1 MRKHLVWVL
10 ALVVVFGVYGIAH
23 ALNTQTIQTTF
34 VPNKKLPPKSKRG
47 KPAKLRT
54 AVSTRDAQDPS
65 KRPSPSE
72 VFNVDFDK
80 DVKFN
85 TDGVK
90 KCTANITSA
99 STTTATSL
107 CKASKISFGASV
119 PYGGTVTPQNAAV
132 VQPAAGGNINAVV
145 TAFNGPKQGGK
156 PTILLHTSNPVTGT
170 TVLTG
175 VLQGSTQAGY
185 AKTLVVTT
193 PKLAGGNAS
202 IIDFTVTV
210 KKNYTKRI
218 RGKKVTVGYIG
229 VNCKDKKLKT
239 QARVQFQDQST
250 ATATSVQKCTKRP
263 S

>member
-10 ALVVVFGVYGIAH
+10 ALVVVFGAYGIAQ
-23 ALNTQTIQTTF
+23 ALNTQTIQATF
-34 VPNKKLPPKSKRG
+34 KPNKKLPPKSKRG
-47 KPAKLRT
+47 KPAQVKVT
-54 AVSTRDAQDPS
+54 VSTRDAQDPS

-90 KCTANITSA
+90 KGTANISSA
-99 STTTATSL
+99 STATAISL
-107 CKASKISFGASV
+107 CKASKISFGGTV
-119 PYGGTVTPQNAAV
+119 PYGSGTPQNAAV
-132 VQPAAGGNINAVV
+132 VQPAAGSNINAVV
-145 TAFNGPKQGGK
+145 TAFNGPKSGGK
-156 PTILLHTSNPVTGT
+156 PSILLHTSNPVTGT

-175 VLQGSTQAGY
+175 VINPPSQAGY
-185 AKTLVVTT
+185 GKTLVVQT

-218 RGKKVTVGYIG
+218 RGKKVTVGYVG
-229 VNCKDKKLKT
+229 VNCKDKKLRT

-250 ATATSVQKCTKRP
+250 ASATSVQKCTKRP